1 MTKLN
6 IGLESAY
13 DTIVNDYDL
22 QTLNEIVNHGC
33 QSGVCSQHIYYA
45 DTIKFFDNYE
55 EEITDY
61 IITNYGSE
69 ILADIFLAN
78 DCNLDRYKNDAT
90 WCYIELVA
98 SHIIDTT
105 NEVESDAELV
115 LVWSHIHYYLRFIL
129 KQEGGVLNTNPL
141 AITITSPLTA
151 NLLSINHA

>member
-45 DTIKFFDNYE
+45 DTIKFFDKYE
-55 EEITDY
+55 DEIVDY
-61 IITNYGSE
+61 IESNLGQDQLLDLFTN
-69 ILADIFLAN
+69 AN
-78 DCNLDRYKNDAT
+78 FDLSCYKNDMT

-98 SHIIDTT
+98 MHIIDTT

-115 LVWSHIHYYLRFIL
+115 LAWLHIHYYLRFIQL
-129 KQEGGVLNTNPL
+129 QEGEVLNTNPL
-141 AITITSPLTA
+141 AITIT
-151 NLLSINHA
+151 

>member
-33 QSGVCSQHIYYA
+33 QSGVCSQHIYYG
-45 DTIKFFDNYE
+45 DTIEFFDKYE
-55 EEITDY
+55 NEIVDY
-61 IITNYGSE
+61 IESNLGQDQLLE
-69 ILADIFLAN
+69 IFKNAEC
-78 DCNLDRYKNDAT
+78 DCDSYKNDMT

-98 SHIIDTT
+98 MHIVDTT

-115 LVWSHIHYYLRFIL
+115 LAWSHIHYYLRFIQL
-129 KQEGGVLNTNPL
+129 QEGEVLNTNPL
-141 AITITSPLTA
+141 AITTT
-151 NLLSINHA
+151 

>member
-33 QSGVCSQHIYYA
+33 QSGVCGKHIYYA

-61 IITNYGSE
+61 IITCCGSE
-69 ILADIFLAN
+69 CLANIFLAK
-78 DCNLDRYKNDAT
+78 DCNLDMYKNDAT

-98 SHIIDTT
+98 GHIIDTT
-105 NEVESDAELV
+105 NEVESEAELV
-115 LVWSHIHYYLRFIL
+115 LAW
-129 KQEGGVLNTNPL
+129 Q
-141 AITITSPLTA
+141 A
-151 NLLSINHA
+151 

>member
-33 QSGVCSQHIYYA
+33 QSGVCSKHIYYG
-45 DTIKFFDNYE
+45 DTIKFFDKYE
-55 EEITDY
+55 DEIVDY
-61 IITNYGSE
+61 IESNLGQDQLLDLFTN
-69 ILADIFLAN
+69 AN
-78 DCNLDRYKNDAT
+78 FDLSCYKNDMT

-98 SHIIDTT
+98 MHIIDTT

-115 LVWSHIHYYLRFIL
+115 LAWLHIHYYLRFIQL
-129 KQEGGVLNTNPL
+129 QEGEVLNTNPL
-141 AITITSPLTA
+141 AITIT
-151 NLLSINHA
+151 

>member
-45 DTIKFFDNYE
+45 DTIKFFDKYE
-55 EEITDY
+55 DEIVDY
-61 IITNYGSE
+61 IESNLGQDQLLDLFTN
-69 ILADIFLAN
+69 AN
-78 DCNLDRYKNDAT
+78 FDLSCYKNDMT

-115 LVWSHIHYYLRFIL
+115 LV
-129 KQEGGVLNTNPL
+129 
-141 AITITSPLTA
+141 
-151 NLLSINHA
+151 

>member
-33 QSGVCSQHIYYA
+33 QSGVCSKHIYYG
-45 DTIKFFDNYE
+45 DTIKFFDKYE
-55 EEITDY
+55 DEIVDY
-61 IITNYGSE
+61 IESNLGQDQLLDLFTN
-69 ILADIFLAN
+69 AN
-78 DCNLDRYKNDAT
+78 FDLSCYKNDMT

-98 SHIIDTT
+98 MHIIDTT

-115 LVWSHIHYYLRFIL
+115 L
-129 KQEGGVLNTNPL
+129 
-141 AITITSPLTA
+141 A
-151 NLLSINHA
+151 

>member
-33 QSGVCSQHIYYA
+33 QSGVCSKHIYYG
-45 DTIKFFDNYE
+45 DTIKFFDKYE
-55 EEITDY
+55 DEIVDY
-61 IITNYGSE
+61 IESNLGQDQLLDLFTN
-69 ILADIFLAN
+69 AN
-78 DCNLDRYKNDAT
+78 FDLSCYKNDMT

-115 LVWSHIHYYLRFIL
+115 LAWLHIHYYLRFIQL
-129 KQEGGVLNTNPL
+129 QEGEVLNTNPL
-141 AITITSPLTA
+141 AITIT
-151 NLLSINHA
+151 